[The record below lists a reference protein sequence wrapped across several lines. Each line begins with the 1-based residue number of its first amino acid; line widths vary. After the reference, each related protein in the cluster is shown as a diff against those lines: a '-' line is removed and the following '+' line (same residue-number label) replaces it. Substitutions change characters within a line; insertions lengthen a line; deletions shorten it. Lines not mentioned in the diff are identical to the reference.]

1 MGGYLRFLKEAA
13 HVMDLSRTDFE
24 ILKALYEGKHLLISE
39 IVECIKRSERH
50 IRERLKI
57 LQENG
62 FLKKD
67 IEVLNNKRLAYRYS
81 LRSVD
86 NIGREIQIKL
96 FKKIDAIDKLMY
108 EGG

>member
-1 MGGYLRFLKEAA
+1 MGGYLRFLKEAV
-13 HVMDLSRTDFE
+13 HVTDLSRTDLE
-24 ILKALYEGKHLLISE
+24 ILKALYEGKHLLVSE
-39 IVECIKRSERH
+39 IVERIKRSERH

-57 LQENG
+57 LHENG

-67 IEVLNNKRLAYRYS
+67 IQVLNNKRLAYRYS

-86 NIGREIQIKL
+86 NVGRELQIRL
-96 FKKIDAIDKLMY
+96 FKKIDAIDKLMH

>member
-13 HVMDLSRTDFE
+13 HVIDLSRTDFE
-24 ILKALYEGKHLLISE
+24 ILKALYEGNQLLISE
-39 IVECIKRSERH
+39 IVKRIKRSERH
-50 IRERLKI
+50 IRERLTI

-67 IEVLNNKRLAYRYS
+67 IEVLNNKRLAYKYS

-96 FKKIDAIDKLMY
+96 LKKIDALDKLMY
-108 EGG
+108 EEG

>member
-1 MGGYLRFLKEAA
+1 MGGYLRFLKEAV
-13 HVMDLSRTDFE
+13 HVTDLSRTDLE

-39 IVECIKRSERH
+39 IVERIKRSERH

>member
-1 MGGYLRFLKEAA
+1 MGGYLRFLKEAV
-13 HVMDLSRTDFE
+13 HVTDLSRTDLE
-24 ILKALYEGKHLLISE
+24 ILKALYEGKHLLVSE
-39 IVECIKRSERH
+39 IVKRIKRSERH

-67 IEVLNNKRLAYRYS
+67 IQVLNNKRLAYRYS

-86 NIGREIQIKL
+86 NVGRELQIRL

>member
-1 MGGYLRFLKEAA
+1 MGEYLRFLKEAV
-13 HVMDLSRTDFE
+13 HVIDLSRTDFE

-39 IVECIKRSERH
+39 IVERIKRSERH

-57 LQENG
+57 LHENG

-81 LRSVD
+81 LTSVD

-96 FKKIDAIDKLMY
+96 LKKIDAIDKLMY
-108 EGG
+108 EEG

>member
-1 MGGYLRFLKEAA
+1 MRIHLRFLKEAVHA
-13 HVMDLSRTDFE
+13 MDLSITDFE
-24 ILKALYEGKHLLISE
+24 ILQALYEGKHLLISE
-39 IVECIKRSERH
+39 IVERIKRSERH

-81 LRSVD
+81 LRSVEK
-86 NIGREIQIKL
+86 IGREIQTKL
-96 FKKIDAIDKLMY
+96 FKKIDAIDKLMHE
-108 EGG
+108 EG